1 MLMLKGDS
9 TGGGGGGGGADI
21 RGVGTTAD
29 GMVR

>member
-9 TGGGGGGGGADI
+9 TGGGGGGGADI